1 MNEGSVSQV
10 WFNIL
15 LKQAGMTEKDVSIVN
30 MTADDAAAA
39 FMAGQIGVAVT
50 WEPHLT
56 LVKEQKIGKVLVSSD
71 QTPGLIVDVIA
82 LRCDVIEKQP
92 EDVKAL
98 VVGLGEAHE
107 YLLANQD
114 KANEIMAAGGWL
126 SDPKDFAAATVGVQ
140 FYDKECNAEFF
151 KDGAAGEASKLV
163 TLGGETWGTLGKL
176 HREVTYDQLVDTSF
190 LNQ

>member
-1 MNEGSVSQV
+1 MNKGSVSQV

-56 LVKEQKIGKVLVSSD
+56 LAKEQKVGKVLVSSD

-98 VVGLGEAHE
+98 V
-107 YLLANQD
+107 
-114 KANEIMAAGGWL
+114 AG
-126 SDPKDFAAATVGVQ
+126 PKKRRMSICLPT
-140 FYDKECNAEFF
+140 KTRPMR
-151 KDGAAGEASKLV
+151 SWPRM
-163 TLGGETWGTLGKL
+163 GGCRTP
-176 HREVTYDQLVDTSF
+176 RIS
-190 LNQ
+190 